1 MPDYHLVDLTADDS
15 LMHEVATESRIGVDT
30 EFMRERTFFAELCL
44 LQVSTH
50 TRIYCADPLG
60 AAGSG
65 NPSSEF
71 WNSILKPEWVLHSGR
86 QDLEVI
92 YQSAN
97 RLPDKVFD
105 TQVAA
110 ALLGFQPQIGYAGL
124 VRELFDVELAKSH
137 TRADWSKRPLSPALL
152 SYAAEDVKFLLPAQ
166 DALIERLDSAGR
178 LEWAL
183 QDSADLLDVRL
194 YDPQPG
200 DAVHRLKGAR
210 NLRGRARSAATGL
223 ATWREQEALARN
235 RPRQWILRDPVLLD
249 IAVKAPATKSALAAI
264 DGVPEKTVR
273 RVGDDQIQIV
283 AQASEDDGGYR
294 PPSRPDEAQKAALKK
309 MQQYVASVADGL
321 GLAAEL
327 IAPRKELSAAM
338 QGERNLRVFS
348 GWRQELVGGEL
359 LGLLDR

>member
-1 MPDYHLVDLTADDS
+1 MSDYQLVDLTVDDGPI
-15 LMHEVATESRIGVDT
+15 HEIAKEARIGVDT

-44 LQVSTH
+44 LQVSTPSS
-50 TRIYCADPLG
+50 IYCADPLG
-60 AAGSG
+60 ASGSG
-65 NPSSEF
+65 NPSADF

-92 YQSAN
+92 YQSAH

-152 SYAAEDVKFLLPAQ
+152 GYAAEDVKFLLPAQ
-166 DALIERLDSAGR
+166 DALKERLDAAGR
-178 LEWAL
+178 LDWAL
-183 QDSADLLDVRL
+183 QDSADLLDASL
-194 YDPQPG
+194 YDPQPE
-200 DAVHRLKGAR
+200 DAIHRLKGAR
-210 NLRGRARSAATGL
+210 NLRGRARSAAAGL
-223 ATWREQEALARN
+223 AAWREREALERN

-249 IAVKAPATKSALAAI
+249 IAVTAPSSKSALAAI
-264 DGVPEKTVR
+264 DGLPEKTIR
-273 RVGDDQIQIV
+273 RVGDALIRTV
-283 AQASEDDGGYR
+283 GKASEDDGGYQ

-359 LGLLDR
+359 LGLLER